1 MKKIFA
7 LLLALVM
14 VFSLVACASKTETPA
29 TETKTEETATETTT
43 EEKTEEP
50 AAEEEK
56 AEEPA
61 AEEGKVYNVA
71 YLVNGNLGD
80 KSFFDSAEA
89 GLAQLKADGRIDY
102 VTIEMGGTDEDQPT
116 WLSTLYDVSED
127 GGYDLIVCGTY
138 QMPDYLK
145 EVATQYPDQL
155 YAIFDDTTYVGENQ
169 NVVNMSYRQNDMG
182 YLIGVYAACMT
193 VDTNIPNINE
203 DAVVGFVGGVD
214 SPVIN
219 DFLIGFIE
227 GAQSV
232 NPDIKVD
239 TRYTNDYVETAIAKE
254 YGLSMINDNK
264 CDIIWGVAGN
274 AGNGAAEA
282 ALETGK
288 AWFIGV
294 DSDQELTFSPDLAA
308 ITLTSGLKNIGN
320 SLVWLFDEWDA
331 GRTYWGQAVELGIA
345 EGGVGIVTD
354 KNYDKL
360 ASAETKA
367 AVEAAQNAILNGE
380 VVVDSALTNQELATQ
395 LRDSVRP

>member
-7 LLLALVM
+7 VILALTM
-14 VFSLVACASKTETPA
+14 VFALTAVAASA
-29 TETKTEETATETTT
+29 QDN
-43 EEKTEEP
+43 
-50 AAEEEK
+50 
-56 AEEPA
+56 
-61 AEEGKVYNVA
+61 VYSVA

-89 GLAQLKADGRIDY
+89 GLEALAEAGRIDY
-102 VTIEMGGTDEDQPT
+102 ITIEMGGTDEDQPT
-116 WLSTLYDVSED
+116 WLSTLYDVSESEE
-127 GGYDLIVCGTY
+127 YDVIICGTY

-145 EVATQYPDQL
+145 EVATAYPDQK
-155 YAIFDDTTYVGENQ
+155 YIIFDDNTYVGENQ
-169 NVVNMSYRQNDMG
+169 NVLNLTYKQNDMG
-182 YLIGVYAACMT
+182 YLVGTFAACMT
-193 VDTNIPNINE
+193 TDTSLDKINPE
-203 DAVVGFVGGVD
+203 AVVGFVGGVD

-219 DFLIGFIE
+219 DFLTGFIE
-227 GAQSV
+227 GALAV
-232 NPDIKVD
+232 NADIKVD
-239 TRYTNDYVETAIAKE
+239 TRYTNDYVDTAIAKE

-264 CDIIWGVAGN
+264 CDIVWGVAGN

-308 ITLTSGLKNIGN
+308 LTLTSGLKNIGN
-320 SLVWLFDEWDA
+320 SLIWVFDELDA
-331 GRTYWGQAVELGIA
+331 GNVYWGTEVTLGLA

-354 KNYDKL
+354 KNFDKY

-367 AVEAAQNAILNGE
+367 AVAAAQEAVLSGDIVVDTAIGANAIDA
-380 VVVDSALTNQELATQ
+380 VA

>member
-7 LLLALVM
+7 VILALTM
-14 VFSLVACASKTETPA
+14 VFALTAVAASA
-29 TETKTEETATETTT
+29 QDN
-43 EEKTEEP
+43 
-50 AAEEEK
+50 
-56 AEEPA
+56 
-61 AEEGKVYNVA
+61 VYSVA

-89 GLAQLKADGRIDY
+89 GLEALAEAGRIDY
-102 VTIEMGGTDEDQPT
+102 ITIEMGGTDEDQPT
-116 WLSTLYDVSED
+116 WLSTLYDVSESEE
-127 GGYDLIVCGTY
+127 YDVIICGTY

-145 EVATQYPDQL
+145 EVATAYPDQK
-155 YAIFDDTTYVGENQ
+155 YIIFDDNTYVGENQ
-169 NVVNMSYRQNDMG
+169 NVLNLTYKQNDMG
-182 YLIGVYAACMT
+182 YLVGTFAACMT
-193 VDTNIPNINE
+193 TDTSLDKINPE
-203 DAVVGFVGGVD
+203 AVVGFVGGVD

-219 DFLIGFIE
+219 DFLTGFIE
-227 GAQSV
+227 GALAV
-232 NPDIKVD
+232 NADIKVD
-239 TRYTNDYVETAIAKE
+239 TRYTNDYVDTAIAKE

-264 CDIIWGVAGN
+264 CDIVWGVAGN

-308 ITLTSGLKNIGN
+308 LTLTSGLKNIVN
-320 SLVWLFDEWDA
+320 SLIWVFDELDA
-331 GRTYWGQAVELGIA
+331 GNVYWGTEVTLGLA

-354 KNYDKL
+354 KNFDKY

-367 AVEAAQNAILNGE
+367 AVAAAQEAVLSGAIVVDTAIGANAIDA
-380 VVVDSALTNQELATQ
+380 VA

>member
-155 YAIFDDTTYVGENQ
+155 YAIFDDTTYVGENK
-169 NVVNMSYRQNDMG
+169 NVVNLSYRQNDMG

-193 VDTNIPNINE
+193 VDTNVANINE

-239 TRYTNDYVETAIAKE
+239 TRYTTDYVDTAIAKE

-331 GRTYWGQAVELGIA
+331 GRTYWGQVVELGIA

-380 VVVDSALTNQELATQ
+380 VVVDSALTNQELAVE

>member
-127 GGYDLIVCGTY
+127 GAYDLIVCGTY

-155 YAIFDDTTYVGENQ
+155 YAIFDDTTYVGENK
-169 NVVNMSYRQNDMG
+169 NVVNLSYRQNDMG

-193 VDTNIPNINE
+193 VDTNVANINE

-239 TRYTNDYVETAIAKE
+239 TRYTNDYVDTAIAKE

-331 GRTYWGQAVELGIA
+331 GRTYWGQVVELGIA

-380 VVVDSALTNQELATQ
+380 VVVDSALTNQELAVE

>member
-116 WLSTLYDVSED
+116 WLSTLYDVSEN

-169 NVVNMSYRQNDMG
+169 NVVNLSYRQNDMG

-193 VDTNIPNINE
+193 VDTNVANINE

-239 TRYTNDYVETAIAKE
+239 TRYTNDYVDTAIAKE

-331 GRTYWGQAVELGIA
+331 GRTYWGQVVELGIA

-380 VVVDSALTNQELATQ
+380 VVVDSALTNQELAVE

>member
-7 LLLALVM
+7 VILALTM
-14 VFSLVACASKTETPA
+14 VFALTAVAASA
-29 TETKTEETATETTT
+29 QDN
-43 EEKTEEP
+43 
-50 AAEEEK
+50 
-56 AEEPA
+56 
-61 AEEGKVYNVA
+61 VYSVA

-89 GLAQLKADGRIDY
+89 GLEALAEAGRIDY
-102 VTIEMGGTDEDQPT
+102 ITIEMGGTDEDQPT
-116 WLSTLYDVSED
+116 WLSTLYDVSESEE
-127 GGYDLIVCGTY
+127 YDVIICGTY

-145 EVATQYPDQL
+145 EVATAYPDQK
-155 YAIFDDTTYVGENQ
+155 YIIFDDNTYVGENQ
-169 NVVNMSYRQNDMG
+169 NVLNLTYKQNDMG
-182 YLIGVYAACMT
+182 YLVGTFAACMT
-193 VDTNIPNINE
+193 TDTSLDKINPE
-203 DAVVGFVGGVD
+203 AVVGFVGGVD

-219 DFLIGFIE
+219 DFLTGFIE
-227 GAQSV
+227 GALAV
-232 NPDIKVD
+232 NADIKVD
-239 TRYTNDYVETAIAKE
+239 TRYTNDYVDTAIAKE

-264 CDIIWGVAGN
+264 CDIVWGVAGN

-308 ITLTSGLKNIGN
+308 LPLTSGLKNIGN
-320 SLVWLFDEWDA
+320 SLIWVFDELDA
-331 GRTYWGQAVELGIA
+331 GHVYWGTEVTLGLA

-354 KNYDKL
+354 KNFDKY

-367 AVEAAQNAILNGE
+367 AVAAAQEAVLSGAIVVDTAIGANAIDA
-380 VVVDSALTNQELATQ
+380 VA

>member
-14 VFSLVACASKTETPA
+14 VFSLVACASKTETP
-29 TETKTEETATETTT
+29 ETEETATETTT

-169 NVVNMSYRQNDMG
+169 NVVNLSYRQNDMG

-193 VDTNIPNINE
+193 VDTNVANINE

-239 TRYTNDYVETAIAKE
+239 TRYTNDYVDTAIAKE

-331 GRTYWGQAVELGIA
+331 GRTYWGQVVELGIA

-380 VVVDSALTNQELATQ
+380 VVVDSALTNQELAVE

>member
-1 MKKIFA
+1 MKKFLA
-7 LLLALVM
+7 LTLALVM
-14 VFSLVACASKTETPA
+14 LLGLVACAAKTDAPATDTPA
-29 TETKTEETATETTT
+29 ADT
-43 EEKTEEP
+43 P
-50 AAEEEK
+50 AADT
-56 AEEPA
+56 PA
-61 AEEGKVYNVA
+61 ADTPAADAPAEGSKVYNVV

-89 GLAQLKADGRIDY
+89 GLAQLKADGRIEY
-102 VTIEMGGTDEDQPT
+102 TTIEMGGTEEDQPR
-116 WLSTLYDVSED
+116 WLSTLYDVSEEKA
-127 GGYDLIVCGTY
+127 YDLIICGTY

-145 EVATQYPDQL
+145 EVATKYPDQL
-155 YAIFDDTTYVGENQ
+155 YAIFDDTTYSGENA
-169 NVVNMSYRQNDMG
+169 NVVNLSYKQNDMG

-193 VDTNIPNINE
+193 TDTSIPNMNE

-219 DFLIGFIE
+219 DFLLGFIE

-232 NPDIKVD
+232 NPDIKID
-239 TRYTNDYVETAIAKE
+239 TRYTNDYVDTAIAKE

-294 DSDQELTFSPDLAA
+294 DSDQELTFSSDLAA

-320 SLVWLFDEWDA
+320 SLIWLFDEWDA
-331 GRTYWGQAVELGIA
+331 GRTYWGKQVDLGIA

-354 KNYDKL
+354 KNFDKL
-360 ASAETKA
+360 ASQETKDAVTA
-367 AVEAAQNAILNGE
+367 AEQAILNGE
-380 VVVDSALTNQELATQ
+380 ITVDSALADGGADKVVELREA
-395 LRDSVRP
+395 VRP